1 MQEQTLAEI
10 TKALCDQELRGGVVV
25 TPPAALS
32 IPVVRNSTDLI
43 NVLVRIGRQHPRRWA
58 LEDIQLAMKPAAHQS
73 FQAMPEERRRS
84 PRHPLGRVAAIMFGG
99 GEEHPCLVKDYSDGG
114 VRLQLTGFELP
125 EAVQVAQQEFD
136 NRLSETLEGMAD
148 RMEGK
153 TPDAKESLEGS
164 LERLEQTIRICSSE
178 EPQAV
183 LARFQTFLPLSRRI
197 ESLASALDKE
207 I

>member
-1 MQEQTLAEI
+1 M
-10 TKALCDQELRGGVVV
+10 

-84 PRHPLGRVAAIMFGG
+84 PRHPLGRVAAIMFGR

-114 VRLQLTGFELP
+114 VRLQLTGFEIP
-125 EAVQVAQQEFD
+125 D
-136 NRLSETLEGMAD
+136 NFELLFA
-148 RMEGK
+148 
-153 TPDAKESLEGS
+153 PKE
-164 LERLEQTIRICSSE
+164 
-178 EPQAV
+178 
-183 LARFQTFLPLSRRI
+183 
-197 ESLASALDKE
+197 LASSGCYKVVWRLGTDVGAKF
-207 I
+207 IGPATRNIRR